1 MKKVYQCLFAG
12 ILAFTMTA
20 CVATDNNSNDT
31 TKNETNQ
38 PKQQP
43 AQEQSP
49 ESQGNEED
57 KKSLV
62 VYFSYSGNTEKIAN
76 LIAQKTDADTFEI
89 VPVNAYPSDYDECV
103 DLASEE
109 KSQNAR
115 PEIKD
120 TISNIDQYDTIYLG
134 YPCWWGTAPMITFT
148 FLESY
153 DMSGKTIIPFTTH
166 GGSGFGSSVND
177 VRASASGAAVSEN
190 GLTIRDSKV
199 DSSTDTVSSWIESL
213 K

>member
-1 MKKVYQCLFAG
+1 MKKVYQWLFAG
-12 ILAFTMTA
+12 VLAFTMTA
-20 CVATDNNSNDT
+20 CVATDNDSNDT

-62 VYFSYSGNTEKIAN
+62 VYFSYSGNTEKTAN
-76 LIAQKTDADTFEI
+76 LIAQEIEADTFEI
-89 VPVNAYPSDYDECV
+89 VPVNAYPADYDACV

-177 VRASASGAAVSEN
+177 IRASASGAAVSEN

>member
-1 MKKVYQCLFAG
+1 MKKVYQCLLSG
-12 ILAFTMTA
+12 VLAFMMTA
-20 CVATDNNSNDT
+20 CATTDNNNDDPT
-31 TKNETNQ
+31 QNETNQ
-38 PKQQP
+38 QT
-43 AQEQSP
+43 P
-49 ESQGNEED
+49 EPQGNEED

-76 LIAQKTDADTFEI
+76 LIAQEIDADTFEI
-89 VPVNAYPSDYDECV
+89 VPVHAYPSDYDECV
-103 DLASEE
+103 DLASDE

-115 PEIKD
+115 PQFEGSVSNMD
-120 TISNIDQYDTIYLG
+120 TYDTIYLG

-177 VRASASGAAVSEN
+177 IRASASEAVISEN
-190 GLTIRDSKV
+190 GLSIRDSEV

>member
-1 MKKVYQCLFAG
+1 MKKVYQCLIAG
-12 ILAFTMTA
+12 VLAFIMTA
-20 CVATDNNSNDT
+20 CATTDNNNDDPT
-31 TKNETNQ
+31 QNETNQ
-38 PKQQP
+38 QTQQP
-43 AQEQSP
+43 TQEQTP
-49 ESQGNEED
+49 EAQGNEED

-76 LIAQKTDADTFEI
+76 LIAQETAADTFEI
-89 VPVNAYPSDYDECV
+89 VPVNAYPADYDACV

-109 KSQNAR
+109 KSQKAR

-120 TISNIDQYDTIYLG
+120 TVSNLDTYDTIYLG

-153 DMSGKTIIPFTTH
+153 DMRGKTIIPFTTH

-177 VRASASGAAVSEN
+177 IKTVASGAEVSED
-190 GLTIRDSKV
+190 GLSIRDSEV
-199 DSSTDTVSSWIESL
+199 DNSRDTISSWIESL